1 MTNLELQ
8 TLVASYMHRI
18 DLTADIPGFIE
29 LARTRINRDM
39 RVRENIK
46 QATETPTLNPRPLPL
61 DFLEMRSIYFLPSTR
76 RVTLHLVGRE
86 QLNANQTALNSTQR
100 PGFFSIDG
108 TQIETQPGGI
118 GLEFTLIY
126 YFAQPELVADADTNP
141 LMDTYP
147 MTWLYATLIE
157 GHTFTQDL
165 TLVAEALSNYTS
177 EVEQANS
184 AAKAAESG
192 AGLEIAGAS
201 RWFGG

>member
-8 TLVASYMHRI
+8 TLVASYMHRT
-18 DLTADIPGFIE
+18 DRTADIPGFIE

-46 QATETPTLNPRPLPL
+46 EATETPTINPRSLPV

-76 RVTLHLVGRE
+76 RVTLTLVGRE
-86 QLNANQTALNSTQR
+86 ALNANQQALNATQR
-100 PGFFSIDG
+100 PSVFSIDG

-118 GLEFTLIY
+118 DIEFTLLY
-126 YFAQPELVADADTNP
+126 YFAQPELIADDDTNP
-141 LMDTYP
+141 LMATYP

-165 TLVAEALSNYTS
+165 QLVP
-177 EVEQANS
+177 
-184 AAKAAESG
+184 
-192 AGLEIAGAS
+192 
-201 RWFGG
+201 RR

>member
-1 MTNLELQ
+1 MTNAELQ
-8 TLVASYMHRI
+8 TLVAAYMHRT

-46 QATETPTLNPRPLPL
+46 EATETPTINPRPLPV

-76 RVTLHLVGRE
+76 RVTLTLVGRE
-86 QLNANQTALNSTQR
+86 ALNANQQALNATQR
-100 PGFFSIDG
+100 PSVFSIDG

-118 GLEFTLIY
+118 DIEFTLLY
-126 YFAQPELVADADTNP
+126 YFAQPELIADDDTNP
-141 LMDTYP
+141 LMATYP

-165 TLVAEALSNYTS
+165 QLVAEALSNYTS

-184 AAKAAESG
+184 SAKAAESG
-192 AGLEIAGAS
+192 AGLEMAGAS

>member
-1 MTNLELQ
+1 MTNAELQ
-8 TLVASYMHRI
+8 QLVASYMHRT
-18 DLTADIPGFIE
+18 DLTAQIPGFIE

-39 RVRENIK
+39 RVRENII
-46 QATETPTLNPRPLPL
+46 QATETPTINPRPLPV

-76 RVTLHLVGRE
+76 RVTLTLVGRE
-86 QLNANQTALNSTQR
+86 QLNNNQTALDSTQR
-100 PGFFSIDG
+100 PSVFSIDG

-118 GLEFTLIY
+118 DIEFTLLY
-126 YFAQPELVADADTNP
+126 YAAVAELVADDDTNA
-141 LMDTYP
+141 LLATYP

-184 AAKAAESG
+184 SAKSAESG
-192 AGLEIAGAS
+192 AGLNMAGAS
-201 RWFGG
+201 SWFGG